1 MVKTST
7 AQAALATLVQMDLAI
22 SERLADDP
30 QTLALF
36 DAYNHLF
43 DSLYLGLSQS
53 LPNDPDQLVHRKL
66 NLAQETLTK
75 LGVMGRPLPNKSA
88 S

>member
-22 SERLADDP
+22 SERLANDP

-53 LPNDPDQLVHRKL
+53 VPNDPDQLVYCKL
-66 NLAQETLTK
+66 SLAQETLNK
-75 LGVMGRPLPNKSA
+75 LGVMGRPLPNTPA